1 MPTSTITRLFDLNIE
16 KVLDHWEPKHA
27 VRELI
32 ANALDEQLLSGS
44 RSIEITKCPSGCWR
58 IRDFGRGVQIEH
70 FTQNENPEKQSAE
83 GVIGKFGVG
92 LKDALATLNR
102 HGIRV
107 SISSSHGFFRLT
119 TALKKDYEEICTLH
133 ISHEPALPDVLGTE
147 VVLDGVSDSAILEAK
162 GYFLIFRS
170 HTLLEQTQFGDILQK
185 EGDGAAI
192 YINGVWANSEPNFLF
207 SYNVTSLTR
216 AMRLSLNR
224 ERVNVGRSVYA
235 DRVRQI
241 LKLSHEKVVADLL
254 AAEFGKKAEGDLP
267 DELHWVDI
275 SSRALVEL
283 GKRESI
289 ICLSDEE
296 IKNRPELVEDMKSD
310 GFKIVIVNDKE
321 KQRATEQATSGNAT
335 FHTLNTWVETR
346 NDSFQYQFI
355 EPALLNETES
365 AVFAF
370 TDQILALAGPS
381 STKTPPVFI
390 SETMRNTDVD
400 KTLGAWDS
408 SLRAIVIR
416 RTQLR
421 SFADYAGTLLHEL
434 AHARSGATDCT
445 RRFEFELTVML
456 GLIAHRSLKGV
467 ANKFVPELAPIA
479 LPARCHGP
487 ESLVDGVRFR
497 SVDSSNVRAVG
508 YDDSKQILHV
518 EFLNGGR
525 YIYFDVPFE
534 DYNALVEAPSIGRFL
549 NARIIPR
556 FQCKKSSGH

>member
-1 MPTSTITRLFDLNIE
+1 MLTSTVTRLFDLNIE

-44 RSIEITKCPSGCWR
+44 RPIEITKSPSGCWR
-58 IRDFGRGVQIEH
+58 IHDFGRGVQIEH
-70 FTQNENPEKQSAE
+70 FTQNENPEKQNIE

-102 HGIRV
+102 HGILV

-119 TALKKDYEEICTLH
+119 TALKKDYEEIWTLH
-133 ISHEPALPDVLGTE
+133 ISHEPGLPNVIGTE

-162 GYFLIFRS
+162 SYFLVFRP
-170 HTLLEQTQFGDILQK
+170 HTLLEQTQFGQILQK

-192 YINGVWANSEPNFLF
+192 FINGVWANSEPNFLF

-241 LKLSHEKVVADLL
+241 LKLSHEQAVGDLL
-254 AAEFGKKAEGDLP
+254 AAEFAKKAEGGLP

-289 ICLSDEE
+289 ICLSDDE
-296 IKNRPELVEDMKSD
+296 IKDRPELVEDMKSD
-310 GFKIVIVNDKE
+310 GFKIVIINDKE

-335 FHTLNTWVETR
+335 FHTLHTWVETR
-346 NDSFQYQFI
+346 NDSFQYQFVEPSKLNDI
-355 EPALLNETES
+355 ECAL
-365 AVFAF
+365 FAL

-381 STKTPPVFI
+381 ATKAPPVLI

-400 KTLGAWDS
+400 KTLGAWDP

-416 RTQLR
+416 RTQLK

-445 RRFEFELTVML
+445 RRFEFELTTML
-456 GLIAHRSLKGV
+456 GLIAQRTLKGV
-467 ANKFVPELAPIA
+467 THKSVPGSLPIA

-487 ESLVDGVRFR
+487 ESWIDGVKFR

-508 YDDSKQILHV
+508 YDDSKQLLHV

-525 YIYFDVPFE
+525 YIYSNVPFE
-534 DYNALVEAPSIGRFL
+534 DYTALIEAPSIGRFL
-549 NARIIPR
+549 NARIIPK
-556 FQCKKSSGH
+556 FQCMKSPV